1 MRSVTMKR
9 MIGRSRSA
17 DRGFTLVELLV
28 ALVLY
33 EMAPLW
39 RAIRLSL
46 GI

>member
-1 MRSVTMKR
+1 MLAASGV
-9 MIGRSRSA
+9 IL
-17 DRGFTLVELLV
+17 FV